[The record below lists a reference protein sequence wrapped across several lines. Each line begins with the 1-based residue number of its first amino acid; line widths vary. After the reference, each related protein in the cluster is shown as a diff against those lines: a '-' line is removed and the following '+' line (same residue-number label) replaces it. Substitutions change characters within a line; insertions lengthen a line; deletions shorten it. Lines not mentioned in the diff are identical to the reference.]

1 MLRILLLK
9 DLRRAARNPLPW
21 LINLILP
28 LVVTALIGLVFGGKG
43 NQSLGRIRFALVDE
57 DGSRLLQ
64 LLRGGL
70 NQGEGGKYF
79 DPVFVDRATALAQ
92 LNANQLSAVFI
103 VPQDFTADY
112 LSGRPTKLEL
122 IKNPAD
128 SIHPAFLEEVAGVL
142 TTGLNGLSRNFS
154 AHLGAVYSEF
164 HGGRELKAWAGL
176 FARIDGIVESWRE
189 SGLPRIVGLKEVVRP
204 GEKPAG
210 GVGGNIFAYLLP
222 GMAAMFLMFLGGVG
236 LGDLHR
242 EVQTRTLE
250 RFATLHDSLVTF
262 LASKVIFGGVMLL
275 LCAGVLLGGG
285 GALFGV
291 VWARPVEFALVVV
304 SYTVF
309 VTGLMTLI
317 VAWLPDQR
325 KAETLRTMAGMGLGL
340 ASGCAFPLDNAGA
353 FYRDVI
359 MPALPP
365 RWFLEATRS
374 LQGGGAAPW
383 WPEAAKLVVVGLVA
397 LAIAAWLLRRQFRMG
412 VKS

>member
-1 MLRILLLK
+1 MLRLLLLK

-21 LINLILP
+21 LINLIVP
-28 LVVTALIGLVFGGKG
+28 LVITALVGIVFGGKG

-64 LLRGGL
+64 MLRGGL
-70 NQGEGGKYF
+70 NQGEGAKYF
-79 DPVFVDRATALAQ
+79 DPVLVDRATALTQ

-103 VPQDFTADY
+103 VPKNFTADY
-112 LSGRPTKLEL
+112 LAGKPTKLEL

-154 AHLGAVYSEF
+154 AHLGEVYSEF
-164 HGGRELKAWAGL
+164 QGSRELKAWAGL
-176 FARIDGIVESWRE
+176 FARIDAVVESWRE
-189 SGLPRIVGLKEVVRP
+189 SGLPRFVWFKEVVRP

-210 GVGGNIFAYLLP
+210 GGGNIFAYLLP
-222 GMAAMFLMFLGGVG
+222 GMAAMFLLFLGGVG

-242 EVQTRTLE
+242 EVQARTLE
-250 RFATLHDSLVTF
+250 RFATLHDSLVPF

-275 LCAGVLLGGG
+275 LCAAVLLGGG
-285 GALFGV
+285 AALFGV
-291 VWARPVEFALVVV
+291 AWARPVEFTLVIIA
-304 SYTVF
+304 YAVF

-325 KAETLRTMAGMGLGL
+325 KAETLRTIASMGLGV

-353 FYRDVI
+353 FYRDFVL
-359 MPALPP
+359 PALPP
-365 RWFLEATRS
+365 HWFLVATRS
-374 LQGGGAAPW
+374 LQSGGTAPW
-383 WPEAAKLVVVGLVA
+383 WPEAAKLAVVGLAA
-397 LAIAAWLLRRQFRMG
+397 LAFAAWLLRRQFRLG